1 MNLSS
6 NQVIL
11 FIILFLVIYKFY
23 KSKDDEDLKEIST
36 EEKNKK
42 SHKIN
47 EKMMSLSLLDKLDM
61 PEKMEVTKLK
71 KVCPQL
77 FFRYG
82 NNNNHLYNDGRSV
95 WQSTVRYIQNRAI
108 IDGYRYGLSKVE
120 WHKSIL
126 TWKGKEV
133 GLELHVVNSIVETG
147 QTIVFVFPLSLVDLR
162 REAFVDLGYNN
173 QKTDVATL
181 NSLITKTEQVPS
193 YFCCSPNGGPMV
205 NFNLCPIANL
215 LLKQKSFYKK
225 KMSDTITW
233 LITNPQPYDKHI
245 GLNIRSKLVG

>member
-11 FIILFLVIYKFY
+11 FIILFLIIYKFY
-23 KSKDDEDLKEIST
+23 KSKKEDDTD
-36 EEKNKK
+36 EENNNN
-42 SHKIN
+42 HKLN
-47 EKMMSLSLLDKLDM
+47 EKMMSLCLLDKLDI
-61 PEKMEVTKLK
+61 PEKIEVTQLK
-71 KVCPQL
+71 KVYLQL

-95 WQSTVRYIQNRAI
+95 WQSTIRYIQNRVI

-126 TWKGKEV
+126 TWKGNEV
-133 GLELHVVNSIVETG
+133 GLELHIVNSSVETG
-147 QTIVFVFPLSLVDLR
+147 QQVVFVFPLSLVDLR
-162 REAFVDLGYNN
+162 REAFVDLGYNT
-173 QKTDVATL
+173 QKTEVATV

-193 YFCCSPNGGPMV
+193 YVCCNPNGGPIV

-233 LITNPQPYDKHI
+233 LITTPQPYDKHI